1 MRDGLTGPRDTDHRR
16 DRDAAEIATEVPV
29 DPERKRLLD
38 RRRAK
43 QIGKPKGR
51 KWMVVFAAMLLASA
65 VPALIAMSSTQV
77 LKVIGLSGD
86 ASQKASQVDLK
97 VEGVPRSHQQL
108 DFSVPKAPPV
118 KQTASDSDSTMDEQ
132 VQDKRKEAGANAQPN
147 NGSNVPIVDVQKLLD
162 SYSKEVLAKVKED
175 RERVETENARH
186 RAAAL
191 RLEEE
196 RNSAQREADRRR
208 ELEEISA
215 KQRQSNGVVVDD
227 SGALLASGSEV
238 KTSVS
243 RALPDPSHTVVQGTI
258 IAAVL
263 ETAIHS
269 ELPGNVR
276 AQVIEPVFG
285 VDGSRVLLPAGTSLI
300 GTVGDRAQLEQR
312 RVLIAWNRAITPDA
326 KSIELGAAGADLLGR
341 AGTEA
346 NVDNRYG
353 EKIGAGLLFSVV
365 TAVSSTIPALV
376 GSNRSSNVSRRRDY
390 DGGAGRDS
398 SNATGE
404 AASNVAATIGGQARP
419 IVDEYLSLPPLLR
432 VPQGE
437 EVRVFVNRDLVLR

>member
-1 MRDGLTGPRDTDHRR
+1 MNPRDADHRH
-16 DRDAAEIATEVPV
+16 DRNAAQAAAEAPV
-29 DPERKRLLD
+29 DSERKRLLD
-38 RRRAK
+38 KRRAK
-43 QIGKPKGR
+43 QISNSKR
-51 KWMVVFAAMLLASA
+51 RSNWTVVFATMLIASA
-65 VPALIAMSSTQV
+65 VPAFLAMSSMQV

-86 ASQKASQVDLK
+86 DSQKASQVDLK
-97 VEGVPRSHQQL
+97 VEDAPRSRQEL
-108 DFSVPKAPPV
+108 DFSVPKAPPA
-118 KQTASDSDSTMDEQ
+118 KQTAADSDSTMDKQ
-132 VQDKRKEAGANAQPN
+132 VQDIRKETGANAQRN
-147 NGSNVPIVDVQKLLD
+147 NGSDVPVADVQKLLD
-162 SYSKEVLAKVKED
+162 SYRKEVLAKVEEG
-175 RERVETENARH
+175 RERAETENARF

-196 RNSAQREADRRR
+196 RNSAQREAERRR

-243 RALPDPSHTVVQGTI
+243 RALPDPSHTVLQGTI
-258 IAAVL
+258 ISAVL

-276 AQVIEPVFG
+276 AQVVEPVFA

-300 GTVGDRAQLEQR
+300 GTVGDRVQLEQR

-326 KSIELGAAGADLLGR
+326 KSIELGSAGADLLGR
-341 AGTEA
+341 AGTEG

-376 GSNRSSNVSRRRDY
+376 GSNSSSNVSRPRDY
-390 DGGAGRDS
+390 NGGAWPES
-398 SNATGE
+398 TNATGQ

-419 IVDEYLSLPPLLR
+419 IVDEYLSLPPLIR